1 MKKKTVSIVIAAAA
15 LTLLTGCG
23 SNTASG
29 AGESASAET
38 AAAAGTEA
46 AAETETEEATKTDEE
61 TDPAFTEGGEAES
74 TGTVDLSN
82 ADGLLKQ
89 VLDKGTLVAGMEG
102 NWAPWSYHDLD
113 TNEVIGYDADTARAI
128 GEKLGVEVQIVEAP
142 WESLFAGLD
151 DGRYDIVINGVEVT
165 DERSEKYDFSEPYA
179 YIHTALVVRKDNEE
193 IKSFDDLKGKKT
205 VNSIGSTYM
214 ELAESYGASA
224 AGVSTLNDTI
234 QNVIDGRADAT
245 LNADV
250 SIYDYLNQQPDAN
263 IKIVAT
269 TEDASHVAIPIRKGD
284 ETASFEKAVN
294 AAIEELKADGT
305 LAELSGKY
313 FGSDVTKE

>member
-1 MKKKTVSIVIAAAA
+1 MKKKTVSIVIAAAV
-15 LTLLTGCG
+15 LTLLAGCG

-29 AGESASAET
+29 AGESASAE
-38 AAAAGTEA
+38 TEA

-305 LAELSGKY
+305 LAELSEKY

>member
-15 LTLLTGCG
+15 LTLLAGCG

-29 AGESASAET
+29 AGESASAE
-38 AAAAGTEA
+38 TEA

-179 YIHTALVVRKDNEE
+179 YIHTALVVCKDNEE

-305 LAELSGKY
+305 LAELSEKY

>member
-15 LTLLTGCG
+15 LTLLAGCG

-29 AGESASAET
+29 AGESASAE
-38 AAAAGTEA
+38 TEA

-128 GEKLGVEVQIVEAP
+128 GEKLGVEAQIVEAP

-224 AGVSTLNDTI
+224 AGVSTLNDTV

-305 LAELSGKY
+305 LAELSEKY

>member
-15 LTLLTGCG
+15 LTLLAGCG

-38 AAAAGTEA
+38 ET

-193 IKSFDDLKGKKT
+193 IKSFDDLKGKTT

-305 LAELSGKY
+305 LAELSEKY

>member
-15 LTLLTGCG
+15 LTLLAGCG

-29 AGESASAET
+29 AGESASAE
-38 AAAAGTEA
+38 TEA

-74 TGTVDLSN
+74 TCTVDLSN

-305 LAELSGKY
+305 LAELSEKY

>member
-1 MKKKTVSIVIAAAA
+1 MKKKTVSIVIAAA

-61 TDPAFTEGGEAES
+61 TDPAFTEGGEEES

>member
-1 MKKKTVSIVIAAAA
+1 MKKRALIAIAAAA
-15 LTLLTGCG
+15 FVMTSMAGCG
-23 SNTASG
+23 STSDTTAQTS
-29 AGESASAET
+29 SAEEST
-38 AAAAGTEA
+38 AAAANAEEVQEA
-46 AAETETEEATKTDEE
+46 STEELEEIDAAMSYTD
-61 TDPAFTEGGEAES
+61 
-74 TGTVDLSN
+74 
-82 ADGLLKQ
+82 ADGLLKD
-89 VLDKGTLVAGMEG
+89 VLEKGKLVAGMEG
-102 NWAPWSYHDLD
+102 DWAPWSYHDTESD
-113 TNEVIGYDADTARAI
+113 EVIGFDADTARAI
-128 GEKLGVEVQIVEAP
+128 GEKLGVEVEIVEAP

-151 DGRYDIVINGVEVT
+151 DGRYDIVVNGVEIT

-179 YIHTALVVRKDNEE
+179 YIHTALVVRGDNED

-269 TEDASHVAIPIRKGD
+269 TEEASHVAIPIRKGE
-284 ETASFEKAVN
+284 ETASFEEAVN
-294 AAIEELKADGT
+294 AAIQELKEDGT
-305 LAELSGKY
+305 LAALSEKY
-313 FGSDVTKE
+313 FGSDVTK

>member
-15 LTLLTGCG
+15 LTLLAGCG

-38 AAAAGTEA
+38 AA

-305 LAELSGKY
+305 LAELSEKY

>member
-15 LTLLTGCG
+15 LTLLAGCG

-29 AGESASAET
+29 AGESASAE
-38 AAAAGTEA
+38 TEA

-128 GEKLGVEVQIVEAP
+128 GEKLGVEIQIVEAP

-305 LAELSGKY
+305 LAELSEKY

>member
-15 LTLLTGCG
+15 LTLLAGCG

-29 AGESASAET
+29 AGESASAE
-38 AAAAGTEA
+38 TEA

-250 SIYDYLNQQPDAN
+250 SSYDYLNQQPDAN

-305 LAELSGKY
+305 LAELSEKY

>member
-15 LTLLTGCG
+15 LTLLAGCG

-29 AGESASAET
+29 AGESASAE
-38 AAAAGTEA
+38 TEA

-61 TDPAFTEGGEAES
+61 TDPAFTEGGKAES

-305 LAELSGKY
+305 LAELSEKY
-313 FGSDVTKE
+313 FGSNVTKE

>member
-15 LTLLTGCG
+15 LTLLAGCG

-29 AGESASAET
+29 AGESASAE
-38 AAAAGTEA
+38 TEA

-193 IKSFDDLKGKKT
+193 IKSFDYDMMIFFSPTGVKALKKNFPDFKQGDIAVAAFGPATAKT
-205 VNSIGSTYM
+205 VEDENLRLDLEAPSKKFPSMT
-214 ELAESYGASA
+214 GA
-224 AGVSTLNDTI
+224 LK
-234 QNVIDGRADAT
+234 
-245 LNADV
+245 
-250 SIYDYLNQQPDAN
+250 DYLERNN
-263 IKIVAT
+263 
-269 TEDASHVAIPIRKGD
+269 E
-284 ETASFEKAVN
+284 
-294 AAIEELKADGT
+294 
-305 LAELSGKY
+305 
-313 FGSDVTKE
+313 

>member
-15 LTLLTGCG
+15 LTLLAGCG

-38 AAAAGTEA
+38 EA
-46 AAETETEEATKTDEE
+46 AAETETKEATKTDEE

-89 VLDKGTLVAGMEG
+89 VLDKGMLVAGMEG

-305 LAELSGKY
+305 LAELSEKY

>member
-15 LTLLTGCG
+15 LTLLAGCG

-38 AAAAGTEA
+38 AA

>member
-15 LTLLTGCG
+15 LTLLAGCG

-29 AGESASAET
+29 AGESASAE
-38 AAAAGTEA
+38 TEA

-61 TDPAFTEGGEAES
+61 TDPAFMEGGEAES

-151 DGRYDIVINGVEVT
+151 DGRYDIVTNGVEVT

-205 VNSIGSTYM
+205 ANSIGSTYM

-305 LAELSGKY
+305 LAELSEKY

>member
-15 LTLLTGCG
+15 LTLLAGCG

-29 AGESASAET
+29 AGESASAE
-38 AAAAGTEA
+38 TEA

-113 TNEVIGYDADTARAI
+113 TNEVIGYDAVTARAI

-305 LAELSGKY
+305 LAELSEKY

>member
-1 MKKKTVSIVIAAAA
+1 MKKKTVSIVIAAA
-15 LTLLTGCG
+15 LTLLAGCG

-29 AGESASAET
+29 AGESASAE
-38 AAAAGTEA
+38 TEA

-113 TNEVIGYDADTARAI
+113 TNAVIGYDADTARAI

-305 LAELSGKY
+305 LAELSEKY

>member
-15 LTLLTGCG
+15 LTLLAGCG

-38 AAAAGTEA
+38 EA
-46 AAETETEEATKTDEE
+46 ASETETEEATKTDEE

-179 YIHTALVVRKDNEE
+179 YIHTALVVRKNNEE

-284 ETASFEKAVN
+284 ETDSFEKAVN

-305 LAELSGKY
+305 LAELSEKY

>member
-15 LTLLTGCG
+15 LTLLAGCG

-29 AGESASAET
+29 AGESASAE
-38 AAAAGTEA
+38 TEA

-74 TGTVDLSN
+74 TGAVDLSN

-305 LAELSGKY
+305 LAELSEKY

>member
-29 AGESASAET
+29 AGESASAE
-38 AAAAGTEA
+38 TEA

-151 DGRYDIVINGVEVT
+151 DGRYDLVINGVEVT

-305 LAELSGKY
+305 LAELSEKY

>member
-15 LTLLTGCG
+15 LTLLAGCG

-29 AGESASAET
+29 AGESASAE
-38 AAAAGTEA
+38 TEA

-74 TGTVDLSN
+74 TGTVDLPN

-305 LAELSGKY
+305 LAELSEKY

>member
-15 LTLLTGCG
+15 LTLLAGCG

-29 AGESASAET
+29 AGESASAE
-38 AAAAGTEA
+38 TEA

-74 TGTVDLSN
+74 TGTVDLFN

-294 AAIEELKADGT
+294 AAIGELKADGT
-305 LAELSGKY
+305 LAELSEKY

>member
-15 LTLLTGCG
+15 LTLLAGCG

-29 AGESASAET
+29 AGESASAE
-38 AAAAGTEA
+38 TEA

-151 DGRYDIVINGVEVT
+151 DGRYDIVINCVEVT

-305 LAELSGKY
+305 LAELSEKY

>member
-1 MKKKTVSIVIAAAA
+1 MKKKILTAMMAAI
-15 LTLLTGCG
+15 
-23 SNTASG
+23 TASVIL
-29 AGESASAET
+29 AGCSASDTAASAE
-38 AAAAGTEA
+38 ASSEENSVD
-46 AAETETEEATKTDEE
+46 AAEETEEMTDGAADTE
-61 TDPAFTEGGEAES
+61 TSGENAEAADA
-74 TGTVDLSN
+74 GE
-82 ADGLLKQ
+82 ADGLLKEIQ
-89 VLDKGTLVAGMEG
+89 DKGKIVVGMEG
-102 NWAPWSYHDLD
+102 DWAPWSYHDTE

-128 GEKLGVEVQIVEAP
+128 GEKLGVEVEIVEAP

-151 DGRYDIVINGVEVT
+151 DGRYDMVVNGVEIT

-179 YIHTALVVRKDNEE
+179 YIHTALVVRGDNED
-193 IKSFDDLKGKKT
+193 IKSFEDLKGKKT

-250 SIYDYLNQQPDAN
+250 SFYDYMNQQPDAN

-269 TEDASHVAIPIRKGD
+269 TEEASNVAIPIRKGE
-284 ETASFEKAVN
+284 ETASFESAVN
-294 AAIEELKADGT
+294 AAIEELKEDGT
-305 LAELSGKY
+305 LAELSEKY

>member
-15 LTLLTGCG
+15 LTLLAGCG

-29 AGESASAET
+29 EGESASAE
-38 AAAAGTEA
+38 TEA

-165 DERSEKYDFSEPYA
+165 DERSEKYDFSDPYA

-305 LAELSGKY
+305 LAELSEKY

>member
-15 LTLLTGCG
+15 LTLLAGCG

-38 AAAAGTEA
+38 EA
-46 AAETETEEATKTDEE
+46 AAETETQEATKTDEE

>member
-15 LTLLTGCG
+15 LTLLAGCG

-29 AGESASAET
+29 AGESASAE
-38 AAAAGTEA
+38 TEA

-305 LAELSGKY
+305 LAELSEKY

>member
-15 LTLLTGCG
+15 LTLLAGCG

-38 AAAAGTEA
+38 EA
-46 AAETETEEATKTDEE
+46 AAEMETEEATKTDEE

-305 LAELSGKY
+305 LAELSEKY

>member
-15 LTLLTGCG
+15 LTLLAGCG

-29 AGESASAET
+29 AGESASAE
-38 AAAAGTEA
+38 TEA

-224 AGVSTLNDTI
+224 AGVSTLMIRFRMSLT
-234 QNVIDGRADAT
+234 
-245 LNADV
+245 DV
-250 SIYDYLNQQPDAN
+250 QMP
-263 IKIVAT
+263 
-269 TEDASHVAIPIRKGD
+269 H
-284 ETASFEKAVN
+284 
-294 AAIEELKADGT
+294 
-305 LAELSGKY
+305 
-313 FGSDVTKE
+313 

>member
-15 LTLLTGCG
+15 LTLLAGCG

-38 AAAAGTEA
+38 EA
-46 AAETETEEATKTDEE
+46 AAETETQEATKTDEE

-305 LAELSGKY
+305 LAELSEKY